1 LIPVEFEHGLQTQ
14 DHVQQQIQ
22 AFGGR
27 IQLNL
32 ISGGLIARRLRQES
46 N

>member
-1 LIPVEFEHGLQTQ
+1 LIPIEFEHGLQTQ

-22 AFGGR
+22 AFGGS

-32 ISGGLIARRLRQES
+32 TYRGLIARRLRQES